1 MDAVLHQVELDTT
14 LRSDEALAAR
24 FDSFARVE
32 CAPIAS
38 GESSNSPAYATLSR
52 HVAGSGVLLALARE
66 CRAGQPIPNLFFA
79 AIKRL
84 LADEPREAL
93 AGIYRQVARGGKPP
107 PALPREFGRYC
118 RRRSD
123 AIVEIVRTRNVQ
135 TNEVS
140 RCSSLMP
147 AFGVVA
153 LDAGRDLALIDVG
166 ASAGLNLLWDRF
178 DYRYSDGSSFGSGRS
193 PVRIDCECR
202 GTMPQIPA
210 HFPKVA
216 YRVGIDLSP
225 VDLGQDEAYR
235 WLQALIWPE
244 HADRMARLAAAR
256 SVWLQQPPRVEA
268 GDALVLLPEIIEKAP
283 KSAALCIVHSHTLN
297 QFSERAR
304 AAFARLLQS
313 VSKARPVYEVS
324 AEHDRL
330 TLFRYAAREG
340 TLLLSAAR
348 SAHGRWVDW

>member
-1 MDAVLHQVELDTT
+1 M
-14 LRSDEALAAR
+14 
-24 FDSFARVE
+24 
-32 CAPIAS
+32 
-38 GESSNSPAYATLSR
+38 LSR
-52 HVAGSGVLLALARE
+52 HVARSGALLALARE

-84 LADEPREAL
+84 LEDEPREAL

-107 PALPREFGRYC
+107 PTLPREFGRYC

-147 AFGVVA
+147 AFGMVA

-210 HFPKVA
+210 RFPKVA

-225 VDLGQDEAYR
+225 IDLGQDDAYR

-244 HADRMARLAAAR
+244 HADRLARLAAAR
-256 SVWLQQPPRVEA
+256 SVWLQEPPRVEA
-268 GDALVLLPEIIEKAP
+268 GDAMVLMPELIEQAP
-283 KSAALCIVHSHTLN
+283 ESAVLCIVHAHTLN
-297 QFSERAR
+297 QFSDRAR
-304 AAFARLLQS
+304 AAFVCLLQS
-313 VSKARPVYEVS
+313 VSQSRPVYEVS

-330 TLFRYAAREG
+330 TLFRYSARERMI
-340 TLLLSAAR
+340 LLSAAR
-348 SAHGRWVDW
+348 SAHGRWVEW

>member
-52 HVAGSGVLLALARE
+52 HVARSGALLALARE

-93 AGIYRQVARGGKPP
+93 AGIYRQMARGGKPP
-107 PALPREFGRYC
+107 PALPREFDRYC

-178 DYRYSDGSSFGSGRS
+178 DYRYSDASSFGSGRS

-225 VDLGQDEAYR
+225 IDLGQG
-235 WLQALIWPE
+235 
-244 HADRMARLAAAR
+244 R
-256 SVWLQQPPRVEA
+256 SVSMASSPDLAGTCGSHGAAGPPRGA
-268 GDALVLLPEIIEKAP
+268 CG
-283 KSAALCIVHSHTLN
+283 CRNH
-297 QFSERAR
+297 RAW
-304 AAFARLLQS
+304 
-313 VSKARPVYEVS
+313 RPAMRWCCCPS
-324 AEHDRL
+324 SSRKL
-330 TLFRYAAREG
+330 
-340 TLLLSAAR
+340 R
-348 SAHGRWVDW
+348 SPPHCA